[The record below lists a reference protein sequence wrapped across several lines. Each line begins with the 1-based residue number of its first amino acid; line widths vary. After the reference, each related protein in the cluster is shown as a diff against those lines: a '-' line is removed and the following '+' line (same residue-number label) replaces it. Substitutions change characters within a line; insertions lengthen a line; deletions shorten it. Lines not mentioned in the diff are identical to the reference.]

1 MLFSF
6 VMLHN
11 DLFKNQKTHGMNGQT
26 YSACLLK
33 KNLVFKFLS
42 PDFISEM
49 NEKSILTH
57 FLLNFCKCCELSKDC
72 IVLAPSKS
80 KRIDSFFLFAVL
92 LLPKYVQSK
101 KIKTAEKI
109 NNLCEIE
116 SLSFMLR

>member
-72 IVLAPSKS
+72 IVLAASKS
-80 KRIDSFFLFAVL
+80 KRIDRYFFVCSTTT
-92 LLPKYVQSK
+92 KYVQSK